1 MSSVI
6 NMKEMLEAGAHYGH
20 QCRRW
25 NPKMRPYI
33 FGSRDGVH
41 IIDLQKTSDCL
52 RKAFDFIEKIAS
64 KGGKVLFVG
73 TKKQAR
79 DLIAQEA
86 ERCGMF
92 YINHRWLGGS
102 LTNYSTIK
110 QSIQRLKS
118 LEKMAEDGTFDK
130 LTKKEV
136 LSLEHSKFKLDRNL
150 GGIKE
155 LRGQP
160 DVVFVVDANK
170 EQIAIKEAVKL
181 GIPVVALADTNA
193 DPDGVDFVIPG
204 NDDSLKSLQLF
215 IKTIAEACIS
225 GKNKKPQV
233 KEEDLKNTKEGT
245 FYDQSGHSVKVMK
258 KQK

>member
-1 MSSVI
+1 
-6 NMKEMLEAGAHYGH
+6 MKEMLEAGAHYGH

-33 FGSRDGVH
+33 FGGRDGVH
-41 IIDLQKTSDCL
+41 IIDLQKTSECL
-52 RKAFDFIEKIAS
+52 RKAYDFVEKVTS

-79 DLIAQEA
+79 EIVSQEA
-86 ERCGMF
+86 KRCDMF
-92 YINHRWLGGS
+92 FINHRWLGGT
-102 LTNYSTIK
+102 LTNYLTIK

-118 LEKMAEDGTFDK
+118 LEKMSEDGTYDK
-130 LTKKEV
+130 LAKKEV
-136 LSLEHSKFKLDRNL
+136 LKLEHAKFKLDRNL
-150 GGIKE
+150 GGIKD
-155 LRGQP
+155 LKGQP

-193 DPDGVDFVIPG
+193 DPDGVDFIIPG
-204 NDDSLKSLQLF
+204 NDDSLKSLELF

-225 GKNKKPQV
+225 GKKKTPQV
-233 KEEDLKNTKEGT
+233 KEADKQGAKEGT
-245 FYDQSGHSVKVMK
+245 FYDQSGHSVKVTK
-258 KQK
+258 KLKKDDSKA